1 MGWVFV
7 IAAQVLLKQR
17 LTGTSLVAQ
26 WLRLCLPMQGVQVN
40 SLVRELR
47 LHHILWDGARKA
59 VKRNSEIETGFT
71 KKIDQQ

>member
-1 MGWVFV
+1 
-7 IAAQVLLKQR
+7 
-17 LTGTSLVAQ
+17 
-26 WLRLCLPMQGVQVN
+26 MQGVQVY

-47 LHHILWDGARKA
+47 LLHILWDGAQKA